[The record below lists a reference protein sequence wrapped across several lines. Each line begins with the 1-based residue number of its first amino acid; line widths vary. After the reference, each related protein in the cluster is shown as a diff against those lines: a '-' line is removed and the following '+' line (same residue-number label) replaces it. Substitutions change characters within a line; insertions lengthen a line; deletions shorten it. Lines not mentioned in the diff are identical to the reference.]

1 MADRLSIEKKRIYD
15 KDLAARAGQSALLAH
30 PVPPSIRGAMSTQH
44 PDSAVAAADHGG
56 RRLPKMMAIAMILLA
71 MVGAAVTLAD
81 AAWARTYWL
90 ALVPIFGVMCTIAAW
105 DDARAVDRMVVRQ
118 ILHWLSV
125 GLAIIL
131 DFNFLQA
138 RGEQTAAA
146 TGLSSLL
153 ILALGCLL
161 AGIHLDWLFAV
172 VGLLLLLMVVLVS
185 IAQEYLALVFL
196 LGVLII
202 ALLLGAQ
209 WLARRFS

>member
-1 MADRLSIEKKRIYD
+1 
-15 KDLAARAGQSALLAH
+15 
-30 PVPPSIRGAMSTQH
+30 MSNEYRDGET
-44 PDSAVAAADHGG
+44 DNGG
-56 RRLPKMMAIAMILLA
+56 RNISKYMAIAMVLLA
-71 MVGAAVTLAD
+71 MIGAAVTLAD

-90 ALVPIFGVMCTIAAW
+90 TLVPIFGLMCIVAAW
-105 DDARAVDRMVVRQ
+105 KGSADPNRMVVRQ

-131 DFNFLQA
+131 DFSFLQD

-161 AGIHLDWLFAV
+161 AGIHLDWLFAA
-172 VGLLLLLMVVLVS
+172 VGLLLFVMLIIFS
-185 IAQEYLALVFL
+185 IAQEYLVLVFL
-196 LGVLII
+196 AGVLVI

-209 WLARRFS
+209 WFANRPR

>member
-1 MADRLSIEKKRIYD
+1 
-15 KDLAARAGQSALLAH
+15 
-30 PVPPSIRGAMSTQH
+30 MSTQH
-44 PDSAVAAADHGG
+44 PDSARAADHGG
-56 RRLPKMMAIAMILLA
+56 RTLPKMMAIAMVLLA

-105 DDARAVDRMVVRQ
+105 DDARSLDRMVVQQ

-172 VGLLLLLMVVLVS
+172 VGLLLLLMVALVS

-209 WLARRFS
+209 WLASRFS

>member
-1 MADRLSIEKKRIYD
+1 
-15 KDLAARAGQSALLAH
+15 
-30 PVPPSIRGAMSTQH
+30 MSTHQS
-44 PDSAVAAADHGG
+44 DSAADLGG
-56 RRLPKMMAIAMILLA
+56 RTLPKMMAIAMVLLA

-81 AAWARTYWL
+81 ATWARTYWL

-105 DDARAVDRMVVRQ
+105 DDARALDRMVVQQ

-138 RGEQTAAA
+138 SGEQTAAS

-161 AGIHLDWLFAV
+161 AGIHLNWLFAL
-172 VGLLLLLMVVLVS
+172 VGLLLMLMVALVS
-185 IAQEYLALVFL
+185 ITQEYLALVFL
-196 LGVLII
+196 VGILII
-202 ALLLGAQ
+202 VLLLGAQ
-209 WLARRFS
+209 WFTRRFS

>member
-1 MADRLSIEKKRIYD
+1 VYI
-15 KDLAARAGQSALLAH
+15 
-30 PVPPSIRGAMSTQH
+30 AMSNEYQ
-44 PDSAVAAADHGG
+44 DSTDREYGT
-56 RRLPKMMAIAMILLA
+56 LSKMMAIAMILLA

-90 ALVPIFGVMCTIAAW
+90 TLVPIFGVMCTVAAW
-105 DDARAVDRMVVRQ
+105 DDARALDRMVMRQ

-131 DFNFLQA
+131 DFNFLQG

-172 VGLLLLLMVVLVS
+172 VGLLLLLMVVIVS
-185 IAQEYLALVFL
+185 VAQEYLALVFL
-196 LGVLII
+196 AGVLII

-209 WLARRFS
+209 WFARRMR

>member
-1 MADRLSIEKKRIYD
+1 
-15 KDLAARAGQSALLAH
+15 
-30 PVPPSIRGAMSTQH
+30 MSMQH
-44 PDSAVAAADHGG
+44 PEIVDRAADHGG
-56 RRLPKMMAIAMILLA
+56 RKLPKMMAIAMVLLA

-105 DDARAVDRMVVRQ
+105 DDTRAVDRMVVRQ

-172 VGLLLLLMVVLVS
+172 VGLLLLLMVALVS

-209 WLARRFS
+209 WLASRFS

>member
-1 MADRLSIEKKRIYD
+1 MSSEYRDDGPDRGTTNLSKY
-15 KDLAARAGQSALLAH
+15 
-30 PVPPSIRGAMSTQH
+30 
-44 PDSAVAAADHGG
+44 
-56 RRLPKMMAIAMILLA
+56 MAIAMVLLA
-71 MVGAAVTLAD
+71 MVGAAVTLAN

-90 ALVPIFGVMCTIAAW
+90 TLVPLFGLMCIVAAW
-105 DDARAVDRMVVRQ
+105 NDTRAVDRMVVRQ

-131 DFNFLQA
+131 DFNFLRG

-146 TGLSSLL
+146 TGMSSLL

-172 VGLLLLLMVVLVS
+172 VGLLLLLMVALVS

-202 ALLLGAQ
+202 GLLLGAK
-209 WLARRFS
+209 WFARRLS

>member
-1 MADRLSIEKKRIYD
+1 
-15 KDLAARAGQSALLAH
+15 
-30 PVPPSIRGAMSTQH
+30 MSDEYR
-44 PDSAVAAADHGG
+44 DSGPDHGSG
-56 RRLPKMMAIAMILLA
+56 KLSQYMAIAMVLLA
-71 MVGAAVTLAD
+71 MVGAAVTLAN

-90 ALVPIFGVMCTIAAW
+90 TLVPIFGVMCIIAAW
-105 DDARAVDRMVVRQ
+105 NDTRALDRMVIRQ

-131 DFNFLQA
+131 DFNVLRG

-172 VGLLLLLMVVLVS
+172 VGLLLFLMLVIVS
-185 IAQEYLALVFL
+185 IAQQYLVLVFL
-196 LGVLII
+196 AGIVII
-202 ALLLGAQ
+202 ALLLWAQ
-209 WLARRFS
+209 WLANRR

>member
-1 MADRLSIEKKRIYD
+1 
-15 KDLAARAGQSALLAH
+15 
-30 PVPPSIRGAMSTQH
+30 MSTQH
-44 PDSAVAAADHGG
+44 PDSADRAADHGG
-56 RRLPKMMAIAMILLA
+56 RTLPKMMAIAMVLLA

-105 DDARAVDRMVVRQ
+105 DDARSLDRMVVRQ

-172 VGLLLLLMVVLVS
+172 VGLLLLLMVALVS
-185 IAQEYLALVFL
+185 IAQEYLAMIFL

-202 ALLLGAQ
+202 VLLLGAQ
-209 WLARRFS
+209 WFARRFS

>member
-1 MADRLSIEKKRIYD
+1 MLRSIHC
-15 KDLAARAGQSALLAH
+15 AATGH
-30 PVPPSIRGAMSTQH
+30 IAMSNQY
-44 PDSAVAAADHGG
+44 PDSADPAADRGG
-56 RRLPKMMAIAMILLA
+56 GTLSKMMAVAMVLLA

-81 AAWARTYWL
+81 AAWARTYWV

-105 DDARAVDRMVVRQ
+105 NDTRALDRMVVRQ
-118 ILHWLSV
+118 ILHWLCV
-125 GLAIIL
+125 GLAIML

-138 RGEQTAAA
+138 RGEQTAVA
-146 TGLSSLL
+146 TGLSALL

-172 VGLLLLLMVVLVS
+172 VGLLLLLMVVVVS

-196 LGVLII
+196 AGVLII

-209 WLARRFS
+209 WFAHRIGLTRRP

>member
-1 MADRLSIEKKRIYD
+1 MT
-15 KDLAARAGQSALLAH
+15 
-30 PVPPSIRGAMSTQH
+30 TQY
-44 PDSAVAAADHGG
+44 PDSAERDTAPGG
-56 RRLPKMMAIAMILLA
+56 RTVPKMMAIAMVLLA

-105 DDARAVDRMVVRQ
+105 DNARALDRMVVRQ

-161 AGIHLDWLFAV
+161 AGIHLDWLFAL
-172 VGLLLLLMVVLVS
+172 VGLLLLLMVALVS
-185 IAQEYLALVFL
+185 IAQEYLAMVFL
-196 LGVLII
+196 IGVLII
-202 ALLLGAQ
+202 VLLLGAQ
-209 WLARRFS
+209 WFSRRLS

>member
-1 MADRLSIEKKRIYD
+1 
-15 KDLAARAGQSALLAH
+15 
-30 PVPPSIRGAMSTQH
+30 MSTEYRNSLAGE
-44 PDSAVAAADHGG
+44 PARRG
-56 RRLPKMMAIAMILLA
+56 RTLAKMTAIAMVLLA

-90 ALVPIFGVMCTIAAW
+90 TLVPIFGVMCTIAAW
-105 DDARAVDRMVVRQ
+105 DDTRALDRMVVRQ

-131 DFNFLQA
+131 DFNFLQG

-196 LGVLII
+196 AGVLVIGF
-202 ALLLGAQ
+202 LLGAQ
-209 WLARRFS
+209 WFVRRRQDRGAAH

>member
-1 MADRLSIEKKRIYD
+1 
-15 KDLAARAGQSALLAH
+15 
-30 PVPPSIRGAMSTQH
+30 MSTQH

-125 GLAIIL
+125 GLAIML

-153 ILALGCLL
+153 ILGLGCLL

-172 VGLLLLLMVVLVS
+172 VGLLLLLMVALVS

>member
-1 MADRLSIEKKRIYD
+1 
-15 KDLAARAGQSALLAH
+15 
-30 PVPPSIRGAMSTQH
+30 MSTPR
-44 PDSAVAAADHGG
+44 PDSAADPGG
-56 RRLPKMMAIAMILLA
+56 RTLPKMMAIAMVLLA

-81 AAWARTYWL
+81 ATWARTYWL

-105 DDARAVDRMVVRQ
+105 DDARAIDRMVVQQ

-138 RGEQTAAA
+138 RGEQTAAS

-161 AGIHLDWLFAV
+161 AGIHLNWLFAL
-172 VGLLLLLMVVLVS
+172 VGLLLMLMVALVS

-196 LGVLII
+196 VGILII
-202 ALLLGAQ
+202 VLLLGAQ
-209 WLARRFS
+209 WFARRFS

>member
-1 MADRLSIEKKRIYD
+1 
-15 KDLAARAGQSALLAH
+15 
-30 PVPPSIRGAMSTQH
+30 MSNQY
-44 PDSAVAAADHGG
+44 PDSADRAADRGG
-56 RRLPKMMAIAMILLA
+56 RTLSKMMAVAMVLLA

-81 AAWARTYWL
+81 AAWARTYWV

-105 DDARAVDRMVVRQ
+105 DHTRALDRMVVRQ

-125 GLAIIL
+125 GLAIML

-146 TGLSSLL
+146 TGLSALL

-172 VGLLLLLMVVLVS
+172 VGLLLLLMVVVVS

-196 LGVLII
+196 AGILII

-209 WLARRFS
+209 WFARRI